1 MSLLSLIAI
10 VFCLGSCAGA
20 AGLSILW
27 RPRLRSVRAQIAQL
41 GEDNAALTTLLDFD
55 PLTRCRS
62 RRYFVKEV
70 SRWLGA
76 VAANGLSL
84 MIIDID
90 HFKSINDSY
99 GHGAG
104 DSYLTAVGTAISDHL
119 GDRGIVARLGGDEF
133 WVALPEV
140 DPKVAPKVAHDIAEA
155 LRKIVYDIAVQTP
168 NQRVTRSASIGVTRV
183 APGTD
188 LTSAMTEADTA
199 LYLAKAGGRNRSML
213 VDAAIRTKMASNL
226 NRPTVEGV
234 KDGLAADEFTY
245 FVQPIFDIETRRA
258 VGVEALIRWVREDG
272 SVLLPADF
280 MSVVTSNYH
289 LSVKPPVSM
298 ANEVANAFAAA
309 PHPIFCAFNIS
320 TAFLQRAV
328 GNETRWL
335 DELLAGLAPS
345 RTVLEI
351 VENAVIEDAAR
362 TKSLLQAMREAGVR
376 IALDDFGTGQS
387 NLMRLRDLPVDIVKI
402 DRSFVGTV
410 PESSKNVSILKALV
424 AMSEDL
430 EFEIIAEG
438 VETEA
443 QLERLRDLGIRN
455 AQGFLLGAPA
465 PLAEWRGSL
474 LAPAALTV
482 AAAE

>member
-1 MSLLSLIAI
+1 MSLPPLIAI
-10 VFCLGSCAGA
+10 IFCLGSCAGA

-27 RPRLRSVRAQIAQL
+27 RARLRTVRAEITQL

-55 PLTRCRS
+55 PLTGCRS
-62 RRYFVKEV
+62 RRYFVKEAT
-70 SRWLGA
+70 RWL
-76 VAANGLSL
+76 AAGTAKGLSL
-84 MIIDID
+84 MILDID

-104 DSYLTAVGTAISDHL
+104 DSYLKAVGTAISDHL
-119 GDRGIVARLGGDEF
+119 GNRGIVARLGGDEF
-133 WVALPEV
+133 WVALPET
-140 DPKVAPKVAHDIAEA
+140 DPEIAHDMAEA
-155 LRKIVYDIAVQTP
+155 LRKIVYEIAVQTP
-168 NQRVTRSASIGVTRV
+168 CQRVTRSASIGVTRV
-183 APGTD
+183 ALGTD

-199 LYLAKAGGRNRSML
+199 LYLAKAGGRNRSIL
-213 VDAAIRTKMASNL
+213 VDAAIRTTMASNL
-226 NRPTVEGV
+226 NRPTVEGI
-234 KDGLAADEFTY
+234 KEGLAADEFTY
-245 FVQPIFDIETRRA
+245 FVQPIFDIETKRA
-258 VGVEALIRWVREDG
+258 VGVEALIRWVRADG

-280 MSVVTSNYH
+280 MSVITSNYH
-289 LSVKPPVSM
+289 LSVRPPVGM
-298 ANEVANAFAAA
+298 ASEVASAFAFATA

-320 TAFLQRAV
+320 TAFLQRSV
-328 GNETRWL
+328 GNDTRWL
-335 DELLAGLAPS
+335 DELLAGLDPS
-345 RTVLEI
+345 RTVFEI

-362 TKSLLQAMREAGVR
+362 TKSLLHTMREAGVR

-387 NLMRLRDLPVDIVKI
+387 NLMRLRDLPIDIVKI

-410 PESSKNVSILKALV
+410 PESIKNVAILKALA

-430 EFEIIAEG
+430 GFEIIAEG

-465 PLAEWRGSL
+465 PLTEWRDSL
-474 LAPAALTV
+474 LGTTGPAI